1 MKPSLKIVLVVCS
14 VMILAAFGWQSIN
27 GIPSQVMSG
36 FTAVSL
42 SAAQTTANCSTS
54 GTVVFSQPFIGASFK
69 QVEIYA
75 AACLGTASYTYP
87 TAFTNTPQV
96 LSQSLAAVATSVSTS
111 AVTVTGTTTT
121 GFLKLDG
128 Y

>member
-1 MKPSLKIVLVVCS
+1 MKRIAIFATLL
-14 VMILAAFGWQSIN
+14 LAAIAYGQSIN
-27 GIPSQVMSG
+27 GVPSQTMSG
-36 FTAVSL
+36 FTSVSL
-42 SAAQTTANCSTS
+42 AAAQTTVNCSTS
-54 GTVVFSQPFIGASFK
+54 GTVVFSQPFIGSSLK
-69 QVEIYA
+69 EVEIYA

-96 LSQSLAAVATSVSTS
+96 LSQTLAGVATSVSTS
-111 AVTVTGTTTT
+111 AVTITGTTTT